1 MGRKGSK
8 QSKDQQ
14 DHPEVRSSHPI
25 RARTLVRSNLEKA
38 SVIRNTIGSG
48 SQVCGSNLVH
58 SLSSAAHSTT
68 ASSSSDIGS
77 DSKQPTDS
85 ISVPSVD
92 PHQFLQSRMPNIKVF
107 SGSSHPDL
115 ASRIVD
121 RLGIDLGK
129 VVTKKFSNLETCVEI
144 GESVRGEDVYI
155 VQSGS
160 GEINDNLM
168 ELLIMINAC
177 KIASASRV
185 TAVIPCFPYAR
196 QDKKD
201 KTGDDKLAELMK
213 TNEWKFR
220 SRAPIS
226 AKLVANMLS
235 VAGADHIITMDLHA
249 SQIQGFFDIPVDN
262 LYAEPAVLKWIR
274 ENIAEWRNSIIVSP
288 DAGGAKRVTSI
299 ADRLNV
305 EFALIHKERKKAN
318 EVASMVLVGDVKD
331 RVAILVDDMAD
342 TCGTICHAAD
352 KLVEAGATKVYAILT
367 HGIFS
372 GPAISRINNACFEA
386 VVVTNTIPQDGHMK
400 DCPKIQCID
409 VSMMFAEAVRRTH
422 NGESVSYLFSNVP
435 Y

>member
-1 MGRKGSK
+1 MPSTVAGSSGR
-8 QSKDQQ
+8 Q
-14 DHPEVRSSHPI
+14 
-25 RARTLVRSNLEKA
+25 LVSLA
-38 SVIRNTIGSG
+38 NTP
-48 SQVCGSNLVH
+48 VELLLPNLV
-58 SLSSAAHSTT
+58 L
-68 ASSSSDIGS
+68 D
-77 DSKQPTDS
+77 D
-85 ISVPSVD
+85 D
-92 PHQFLQSRMPNIKVF
+92 PARARMPNIKIF

-115 ASRIVD
+115 AQRVVD

-155 VQSGS
+155 VQSGC

-168 ELLIMINAC
+168 EMLIMINAC
-177 KIASASRV
+177 KIASAARV

-201 KTGDDKLAELMK
+201 KRNDGALELNMVMEGMKGMSVEGDHESDVECRRRMRFMRTSAFAHGTSGGLSQEHAH
-213 TNEWKFR
+213 

-274 ENIAEWRNSIIVSP
+274 ENIPEWGNSIIVSP

-342 TCGTICHAAD
+342 TCGTICHAAE
-352 KLVEAGATKVYAILT
+352 KLMEAGATRVYAILT

-372 GPAISRINNACFEA
+372 GPAVSRINNACFDA
-386 VVVTNTIPQDGHMK
+386 VVVTNTIPQEQHMK
-400 DCPKIQCID
+400 DSSKIQCID
-409 VSMMFAEAVRRTH
+409 VSMVLAESIRRTH

>member
-1 MGRKGSK
+1 
-8 QSKDQQ
+8 
-14 DHPEVRSSHPI
+14 
-25 RARTLVRSNLEKA
+25 
-38 SVIRNTIGSG
+38 
-48 SQVCGSNLVH
+48 
-58 SLSSAAHSTT
+58 
-68 ASSSSDIGS
+68 
-77 DSKQPTDS
+77 
-85 ISVPSVD
+85 
-92 PHQFLQSRMPNIKVF
+92 MPNIKVF
-107 SGSSHPDL
+107 SGTSHPDL
-115 ASRIVD
+115 AQRIVD
-121 RLGIDLGK
+121 RLGIDIGK

-160 GEINDNLM
+160 GEVNDNLM

-201 KTGDDKLAELMK
+201 KGGDGGDNRNSKKQIIMK
-213 TNEWKFR
+213 SNEWKFR

-262 LYAEPAVLKWIR
+262 LFAEPAVLKWIK
-274 ENIAEWRNSIIVSP
+274 ENIIEWRNSIIVSP

-342 TCGTICHAAD
+342 TCGTICHAAE
-352 KLVEAGATKVYAILT
+352 KLLEAGATKVYAILT